1 MSSLSAKCPRV
12 LRCGM
17 IYMEA
22 HKLGWRPLMTSYL
35 ASLPDSFSEEQ
46 KTLLSDLFEWLVPAC
61 LKMIKDTP
69 LNIRFSEL
77 HLFSSLTRILSAV
90 LDVRAMKETGA
101 KVENVTLICSF

>member
-1 MSSLSAKCPRV
+1 MNVSPSLRANCPRV

-35 ASLPDSFSEEQ
+35 ASLPDSFTGEQ

-69 LNIRFSEL
+69 LNIRYSEL

-90 LDVRAMKETGA
+90 LDVKSLKETGA
-101 KVENVTLICSF
+101 KVNT